1 MKLSKKAIVSL
12 VIVAIFLSSTL
23 VVFSGK
29 KSTHQDVTIIV
40 DMGNGRIY
48 KNTIGV
54 GENTTALMAL
64 SSFAYS
70 VDIQNGSVYCI
81 ADYCNTDISKWH
93 TYSIK
98 GETPQEINES
108 IEDYVVSNGE
118 TLMFKYE
125 GI

>member
-29 KSTHQDVTIIV
+29 KSSSQDVTIVV
-40 DMGNGRIY
+40 DMGNGKIY
-48 KNTIGV
+48 KNIIGV

-70 VDIQNGSVYCI
+70 VDIQNGSIYCI
-81 ADYCNTDISKWH
+81 ADYCNTDISEWH
-93 TYSIK
+93 AYSIK
-98 GETPQEINES
+98 NGALQEINKS
-108 IEDYVVSNGE
+108 IENYIVSNGE